1 MVNPVVIMWGSL
13 FIGDEYDVP
22 LQVADEF
29 SNTVLKSIAQHPHF
43 QPQSVPL
50 KTINTVTK
58 EDDAVSRFA
67 KNGDGWFES
76 KYGTDA
82 NTIIRMCRKM
92 RRHDKAF
99 REEYD
104 GIIKDIRRVK
114 AMEVDLTI
122 KSLSWADGME
132 NVIRNIGLDDRSL
145 KALRKFGESRG
156 ISLQKACHQYLKAV
170 TVLQH
175 LNDKLDWD
183 TDDQQ
188 NWVDA
193 NDMKKEAQKMWKNTL
208 HQIDGL
214 KKTDVAALNFASDL
228 LQNEG
233 ALGSREIVRRGYGT
247 LHKSMTAGKMSSL
260 LKMYGEEVDVYRG
273 SERNTFVKQS
283 TDGFI
288 IKDMWAYTAGFV
300 DADGSIFISERG
312 DPRVTIVASGDN
324 GLTHCEELQ
333 KMIGCGRLVS
343 DQKLA
348 KNTIKPV
355 HRLIFSSKN
364 DIREILK
371 GVLPHLKLKS
381 LQAKAVLN
389 YLEEKDSMRKT
400 ELYQLVTYNNWKE
413 HKNKVASLLD
423 KWGLNA
429 DTIGGYAEGL

>member
-1 MVNPVVIMWGSL
+1 ML
-13 FIGDEYDVP
+13 IGDEYDVP

-29 SNTVLKSIAQHPHF
+29 SNVVLKNIAQHPHF
-43 QPQSVPL
+43 QPQDVPL
-50 KTINTVTK
+50 KSLNTVIK
-58 EDDAVSRFA
+58 KDDAVLRFA

-92 RRHDKAF
+92 RRHDKSF

-104 GIIKDIRRVK
+104 SIIKDIRRIK
-114 AMEVDLTI
+114 ANEIDLTI

-132 NVIRNIGLDDRSL
+132 DVIRNIGLDDRSL
-145 KALRKFGESRG
+145 KALRKFGESRST
-156 ISLQKACHQYLKAV
+156 SLQKACHQYLKAV

-175 LNDKLDWD
+175 LNDKIDWD
-183 TDDQQ
+183 VEDQQ

-193 NDMKKEAQKMWKNTL
+193 NEMKKDAQKMWKNTL
-208 HQIDGL
+208 HQIDSL
-214 KKTDVAALNFASDL
+214 KKTDVAALHFVSDL
-228 LQNEG
+228 LEKEG
-233 ALGSREIVRRGYGT
+233 ALGSREIIRRGYGIIN
-247 LHKSMTAGKMSSL
+247 KSFTPGKISSL
-260 LKMYGEEVDVYRG
+260 LKMYGEEVDVYKG
-273 SERNTFVKQS
+273 HERYTFVKQGTS
-283 TDGFI
+283 GFI
-288 IKDMWAYTAGFV
+288 IKDAWAYTAGFV

-324 GLTHCEELQ
+324 GKAHCEELQ

-355 HRLIFSSKN
+355 HRLIFSSKD

-389 YLEEKDSMRKT
+389 YIEEKDSMRKT

-413 HKNKVASLLD
+413 HKNKAASLLN
-423 KWGLNA
+423 KWGLDA
-429 DTIGGYAEGL
+429 DAIGGFAEGL

>member
-1 MVNPVVIMWGSL
+1 MVNSVVNMWGSL

-50 KTINTVTK
+50 KTINTVAK
-58 EDDAVSRFA
+58 EDNAVSRFS

-132 NVIRNIGLDDRSL
+132 SVIRNIGLDDRSL

-247 LHKSMTAGKMSSL
+247 LPKSMTAGKMSSL
-260 LKMYGEEVDVYRG
+260 LKMYGEEVDVYKG
-273 SERNTFVKQS
+273 SERNTFVKQG

-324 GLTHCEELQ
+324 GLAHCEELQ

-343 DQKLA
+343 DGKLA

-389 YLEEKDSMRKT
+389 YIEEKDTMRKT

-413 HKNKVASLLD
+413 HKNKAASLLD

-429 DTIGGYAEGL
+429 DTIGTYAEGL

>member
-1 MVNPVVIMWGSL
+1 MVNPVVNMWGSL

-58 EDDAVSRFA
+58 EDNAVSRFA

-260 LKMYGEEVDVYRG
+260 LKMYGEEVDVYKG
-273 SERNTFVKQS
+273 SERNTFVKQG

-389 YLEEKDSMRKT
+389 YIEEKDSMRKT

-413 HKNKVASLLD
+413 HKNKAASLLD

>member
-1 MVNPVVIMWGSL
+1 MWGSM

-22 LQVADEF
+22 LHVADDF
-29 SNTVLKSIAQHPHF
+29 SNIVLKNLSQHPHF
-43 QPQSVPL
+43 QPQDVPL
-50 KTINTVTK
+50 KSLNVLTKQNDVTPK
-58 EDDAVSRFA
+58 FA
-67 KNGDGWFES
+67 KNGDGWFETT
-76 KYGTDA
+76 YGKDA

-99 REEYD
+99 KNEYD

-114 AMEVDLTI
+114 AYEIDSTI
-122 KSLSWADGME
+122 KSLTWADGLE
-132 NVIRNIGLDDRSL
+132 DVIRNIGLNDRSL
-145 KALRKFGESRG
+145 KALRKFGDSRSV
-156 ISLQKACHQYLKAV
+156 SLQKACHQYLKAM

-175 LNDKLDWD
+175 LNGKTDWD
-183 TDDQQ
+183 IDDQQ

-193 NDMKKEAQKMWKNTL
+193 NDMKKHAQKMWKNTL

-214 KKTDVAALNFASDL
+214 KKTEVSALEFASDL
-228 LQNEG
+228 LQKEG

-247 LHKSMTAGKMSSL
+247 LNKAMTPGRMSAL
-260 LKMYGEEVDVYRG
+260 LKMYGEEVDVYKG
-273 SERNTFVKQS
+273 STRQTFVKQG
-283 TDGFI
+283 TNGFI

-324 GLTHCEELQ
+324 GKAHCEELQ
-333 KMIGCGRLVS
+333 KAIGCGRLVS

-355 HRLIFSSKN
+355 HRLIFSSKS
-364 DIREILK
+364 DIRDILK

-389 YLEEKDSMRKT
+389 YIEQKDTMRKN

-413 HKNKVASLLD
+413 HKNKAASLLD
-423 KWGLNA
+423 KWGLSA

>member
-1 MVNPVVIMWGSL
+1 VVNPVVIMWGSL

-22 LQVADEF
+22 LQVADDF
-29 SNTVLKSIAQHPHF
+29 SHDVLKSLAQHPYF
-43 QPQSVPL
+43 QPNQVPL
-50 KTINTVTK
+50 VFVKNDSSVKDNISSFSV
-58 EDDAVSRFA
+58 
-67 KNGDGWFES
+67 NGDGWFET

-114 AMEVDLTI
+114 AMEIDLTI
-122 KSLSWADGME
+122 KSLTWANGME
-132 NVIRNIGLDDRSL
+132 DVIRNIGLDDRSL
-145 KALRKFGESRG
+145 KALRKFGESRST
-156 ISLQKACHQYLKAV
+156 SLQKACQQYLKAI

-183 TDDQQ
+183 TIDQQ

-193 NDMKKEAQKMWKNTL
+193 NEMKKDAQTMWKNTL
-208 HQIDGL
+208 HQIDNL
-214 KKTDVAALNFASDL
+214 KKTDIAALEYASKL
-228 LQNEG
+228 LEVEG
-233 ALGSREIVRRGYGT
+233 ALGSQEIVRRGYNI
-247 LHKSMTAGKMSSL
+247 LNKSMTAGKMSSL
-260 LKMYGEEVDVYRG
+260 LKMYGEEVDVYKG
-273 SERNTFVKQS
+273 SERHTYVKKG
-283 TDGFI
+283 TNGFI
-288 IKDMWAYTAGFV
+288 VKDIWAYTAGFV

-312 DPRVTIVASGDN
+312 DPRVTIVASGEN
-324 GLTHCEELQ
+324 GKIHCEELQ

-355 HRLIFSSKN
+355 HRLIFSSKD
-364 DIREILK
+364 DIRDILK

-389 YLEEKDSMRKT
+389 YIEEKDSMRKT

-413 HKNKVASLLD
+413 HKNKAASLLD
-423 KWGLNA
+423 KWGINA
-429 DTIGGYAEGL
+429 DTIGVYAEGL

>member
-22 LQVADEF
+22 LQVADDF

-43 QPQSVPL
+43 QPQNVPL
-50 KTINTVTK
+50 KTLYTVIK
-58 EDDAVSRFA
+58 QEDAVSRFS

-132 NVIRNIGLDDRSL
+132 SVIRNIGLDDRSL

-208 HQIDGL
+208 HQIDRL
-214 KKTDVAALNFASDL
+214 KKTDVAALNFASNL

-247 LHKSMTAGKMSSL
+247 LNKSMTAGKMSSL
-260 LKMYGEEVDVYRG
+260 L
-273 SERNTFVKQS
+273 
-283 TDGFI
+283 
-288 IKDMWAYTAGFV
+288 
-300 DADGSIFISERG
+300 
-312 DPRVTIVASGDN
+312 
-324 GLTHCEELQ
+324 
-333 KMIGCGRLVS
+333 
-343 DQKLA
+343 
-348 KNTIKPV
+348 
-355 HRLIFSSKN
+355 
-364 DIREILK
+364 
-371 GVLPHLKLKS
+371 
-381 LQAKAVLN
+381 
-389 YLEEKDSMRKT
+389 
-400 ELYQLVTYNNWKE
+400 
-413 HKNKVASLLD
+413 
-423 KWGLNA
+423 
-429 DTIGGYAEGL
+429 

>member
-13 FIGDEYDVP
+13 LIGDEYDVP

-29 SNTVLKSIAQHPHF
+29 SNTVLKSLAQHPHF
-43 QPQSVPL
+43 QPDDVPL
-50 KTINTVTK
+50 TVVK
-58 EDDAVSRFA
+58 NDLPVKDNISSFSA
-67 KNGDGWFES
+67 NGDGWFET

-82 NTIIRMCRKM
+82 NSIIRMCRKM
-92 RRHDKAF
+92 RRHDKSF
-99 REEYD
+99 KNEYD

-122 KSLSWADGME
+122 KSLSWVNGLED
-132 NVIRNIGLDDRSL
+132 VVRNIGLDDRSL
-145 KALRKFGESRG
+145 KALRKFGESRST
-156 ISLQKACHQYLKAV
+156 SLQKACQQYLKAV

-183 TDDQQ
+183 SDDQQ

-193 NDMKKEAQKMWKNTL
+193 NEMKKDAQKMWKNTL
-208 HQIDGL
+208 HQIDNL
-214 KKTDVAALNFASDL
+214 NKSDIAALEYASDL
-228 LQNEG
+228 LQKEG
-233 ALGSREIVRRGYGT
+233 ALGSREIVRRGYGV

-260 LKMYGEEVDVYRG
+260 LKMYGEEVDVYKG
-273 SERNTFVKQS
+273 SARLTFVKKG
-283 TDGFI
+283 TNGFI

-324 GLTHCEELQ
+324 GKTHCEELQ

-355 HRLIFSSKN
+355 HRLIFSSKD

-389 YLEEKDSMRKT
+389 YIEEKDSMRKT

-413 HKNKVASLLD
+413 HKNKAASLLD
-423 KWGLNA
+423 KWGLDA
-429 DTIGGYAEGL
+429 DTIGGFAEGL

>member
-22 LQVADEF
+22 LQVADDF

-50 KTINTVTK
+50 KSLNTVIK
-58 EDDAVSRFA
+58 EDDTVSRFA

-122 KSLSWADGME
+122 KSLSWADGIE
-132 NVIRNIGLDDRSL
+132 HVIRNIGLDDRSL

-156 ISLQKACHQYLKAV
+156 ISLQKACQQYLKAV

-214 KKTDVAALNFASDL
+214 KKTDMAALYFASDL
-228 LQNEG
+228 LQKEG

-247 LHKSMTAGKMSSL
+247 LNKSMTAGKMSSL
-260 LKMYGEEVDVYRG
+260 LKMYGEEVDVYKG
-273 SERNTFVKQS
+273 SERHTFVKQG

-389 YLEEKDSMRKT
+389 YIEEKDSMRKN

-413 HKNKVASLLD
+413 HKNKAASLLD
-423 KWGLNA
+423 KWGLDA

>member
-22 LQVADEF
+22 LQVADDF

-50 KTINTVTK
+50 KSLNTVIK
-58 EDDAVSRFA
+58 EDDTVSRFA

-122 KSLSWADGME
+122 KSLSWADGIE
-132 NVIRNIGLDDRSL
+132 HVIRNIGLDDRSL

-156 ISLQKACHQYLKAV
+156 ISLQKACQQYLKAV

-193 NDMKKEAQKMWKNTL
+193 NAMKKEAQKMWKNTL

-214 KKTDVAALNFASDL
+214 KKTDMAALYFASDL
-228 LQNEG
+228 LQKEG

-247 LHKSMTAGKMSSL
+247 LNKSMTAGKMSSL
-260 LKMYGEEVDVYRG
+260 LKMYGEEVDVYKG
-273 SERNTFVKQS
+273 SERHTFVKQG

-389 YLEEKDSMRKT
+389 YIEEKDSMRKN

-413 HKNKVASLLD
+413 HKNKAASLLD
-423 KWGLNA
+423 KWGLDA

>member
-1 MVNPVVIMWGSL
+1 M
-13 FIGDEYDVP
+13 
-22 LQVADEF
+22 
-29 SNTVLKSIAQHPHF
+29 
-43 QPQSVPL
+43 
-50 KTINTVTK
+50 
-58 EDDAVSRFA
+58 
-67 KNGDGWFES
+67 
-76 KYGTDA
+76 
-82 NTIIRMCRKM
+82 
-92 RRHDKAF
+92 
-99 REEYD
+99 
-104 GIIKDIRRVK
+104 
-114 AMEVDLTI
+114 
-122 KSLSWADGME
+122 ADGME
-132 NVIRNIGLDDRSL
+132 DVIRNIGLDDRSL

-156 ISLQKACHQYLKAV
+156 ISLQKSCQQYLKAI

-183 TDDQQ
+183 IDDQQ

-214 KKTDVAALNFASDL
+214 KKTDVAALHFASDL
-228 LQNEG
+228 LQKEG

-247 LHKSMTAGKMSSL
+247 LNKSMTAGKMSSL
-260 LKMYGEEVDVYRG
+260 LKMYGEEVDVYKG
-273 SERNTFVKQS
+273 SARQTFVKQG

-324 GLTHCEELQ
+324 GFSHCEELQ

-389 YLEEKDSMRKT
+389 YIEEKDTMRKT

-413 HKNKVASLLD
+413 HKNKAASLLD

>member
-1 MVNPVVIMWGSL
+1 VVIMWGSML
-13 FIGDEYDVP
+13 IGDEYDVP

-29 SNTVLKSIAQHPHF
+29 SNVVLKNIAQHPHF
-43 QPQSVPL
+43 QPQDVPL
-50 KTINTVTK
+50 KSLNTVIK
-58 EDDAVSRFA
+58 KDDAVPRFA

-92 RRHDKAF
+92 RRHDKSF

-104 GIIKDIRRVK
+104 GIIKDIRRIK
-114 AMEVDLTI
+114 ATEIDLTI

-132 NVIRNIGLDDRSL
+132 DVIRNIGLDDRSL
-145 KALRKFGESRG
+145 KALRKFGESRST
-156 ISLQKACHQYLKAV
+156 SLQKACHQYLKAV

-175 LNDKLDWD
+175 LNDKIDWD
-183 TDDQQ
+183 VEDQQ

-193 NDMKKEAQKMWKNTL
+193 NEMKKDAQKMWKNTL
-208 HQIDGL
+208 HQIDSL
-214 KKTDVAALNFASDL
+214 KKTDVAALYFVSDL
-228 LQNEG
+228 LEKEG
-233 ALGSREIVRRGYGT
+233 ALGSREIIRRGYGIIN
-247 LHKSMTAGKMSSL
+247 KSFTPGKISSL
-260 LKMYGEEVDVYRG
+260 LKMYGEEVDVYKG
-273 SERNTFVKQS
+273 HERYTFVKQGTS
-283 TDGFI
+283 GFI
-288 IKDMWAYTAGFV
+288 IKDAWAYTAGSV

-324 GLTHCEELQ
+324 GKAHCEELQ

-355 HRLIFSSKN
+355 HRLIFSSKD

-389 YLEEKDSMRKT
+389 YIEEKDSMRKT

-413 HKNKVASLLD
+413 HKNKAASLLN
-423 KWGLNA
+423 KWGLDA
-429 DTIGGYAEGL
+429 DTIGGFAEGL

>member
-1 MVNPVVIMWGSL
+1 MVIMWGSML
-13 FIGDEYDVP
+13 IGDEYDVP

-29 SNTVLKSIAQHPHF
+29 SNTVLKNIAQHPHF
-43 QPQSVPL
+43 QSQDVPL
-50 KTINTVTK
+50 KTLYPLAK
-58 EDDAVSRFA
+58 QDDAVPRFS
-67 KNGDGWFES
+67 KNGDGWFET

-92 RRHDKAF
+92 RRHDKSF
-99 REEYD
+99 KEEYD

-114 AMEVDLTI
+114 AMEIDMTI

-132 NVIRNIGLDDRSL
+132 DVIRNIGLDDRSL
-145 KALRKFGESRG
+145 KALRKFGESRST
-156 ISLQKACHQYLKAV
+156 SLQKACHQYLKAV

-175 LNDKLDWD
+175 LNDKIDWD
-183 TDDQQ
+183 VEDQQ

-193 NDMKKEAQKMWKNTL
+193 NEMKKDAQKMWKNTL
-208 HQIDGL
+208 HQIDSL
-214 KKTDVAALNFASDL
+214 KKTDVAALHFVSDL
-228 LQNEG
+228 LEKEG
-233 ALGSREIVRRGYGT
+233 ALGSREIIRRGYGI
-247 LHKSMTAGKMSSL
+247 LNKSFTPGKISSL
-260 LKMYGEEVDVYRG
+260 LKMYGEEVDVYKG
-273 SERNTFVKQS
+273 HERYTFVKQG

-288 IKDMWAYTAGFV
+288 IKDAWAYTAGFV

-324 GLTHCEELQ
+324 GKAHCEELQ

-355 HRLIFSSKN
+355 HRLIFSSKE

-389 YLEEKDSMRKT
+389 YIEEKDSMRKT

-413 HKNKVASLLD
+413 HKNKAASLLN
-423 KWGLNA
+423 KWGLDA
-429 DTIGGYAEGL
+429 DAIGGFAEGL